1 MSQTMPLPKMLRK
14 KIDVHAA
21 VKVQK
26 AILQK
31 FLIEALKMSQT
42 MPLPKI
48 VRQSKEA
55 RAVASVVE
63 AGSMIPARISTRI
76 LMAQN

>member
-1 MSQTMPLPKMLRK
+1 
-14 KIDVHAA
+14 VGAA
-21 VKVQK
+21 ADAAAKAPR

-31 FLIEALKMSQT
+31 FLMEALKMSQA
-42 MPLPKI
+42 MPLLKI

-55 RAVASVVE
+55 RAVAGVVE
-63 AGSMIPARISTRI
+63 AGSMIPTRISTRI